1 MDPSVVSTGTSDYRA
16 RCVSSS
22 ILHVRC
28 TASLGFLSDD
38 TAWIRVDLEPP
49 AAISRASVHGI
60 GTTRRASRTPL
71 QQEIKTSSW
80 YSTACPRAVCLNP
93 APLISAVK
101 KYILVYCQLPRSF
114 PGDTCRKRGAH
125 NSKGNNSHLDL
136 EALVKFLSKHHK
148 TRRI

>member
-1 MDPSVVSTGTSDYRA
+1 MDPSCLNGTSDYRA
-16 RCVSSS
+16 RCVS

-80 YSTACPRAVCLNP
+80 YSTL
-93 APLISAVK
+93 APVQFVSTL
-101 KYILVYCQLPRSF
+101 LPRS
-114 PGDTCRKRGAH
+114 
-125 NSKGNNSHLDL
+125 L
-136 EALVKFLSKHHK
+136 LSKSIYWFIVSYHEVFLVTPAAKEAHTIQK
-148 TRRI
+148 VTTATWILKLL